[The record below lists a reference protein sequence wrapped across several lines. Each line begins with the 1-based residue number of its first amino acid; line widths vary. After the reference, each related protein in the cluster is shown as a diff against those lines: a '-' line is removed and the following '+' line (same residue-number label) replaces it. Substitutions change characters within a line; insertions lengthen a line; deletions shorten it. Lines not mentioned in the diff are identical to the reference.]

1 MCGFA
6 ICGLAHLKNLQFCY
20 GGISREFADL
30 RCADFKNKFSR
41 PPPYFL
47 DHVHARAFAEIKES
61 GNLHKQIQLPVYYNR
76 YLQKALYI
84 RLWQSLFVDKLYIL
98 TNSRF

>member
-1 MCGFA
+1 MKNVR
-6 ICGLAHLKNLQFCY
+6 IC
-20 GGISREFADL
+20 DL
-30 RCADFKNKFSR
+30 RTGTPKKFKNKFFC

-47 DHVHARAFAEIKES
+47 DHVHARVFAEIKES

-84 RLWQSLFVDKLYIL
+84 RLYTFWQSLFVDNY
-98 TNSRF
+98 TF